1 MLLLSGPLLLL
12 FSLLLPF
19 AFYSETR
26 KLCVRRESLGEVC
39 PLVFLLYLESRQ
51 VARSV
56 TTPPLACKERLS
68 HILRLKFLPLA
79 CDKARLKR
87 GFFESN
93 SAPFTPLKSDHCWL
107 KRPTPTHRSQCCI
120 FAGTVCRLETTL
132 TSWEVYFVVQLQKGW
147 NWPCGL
153 KVALFGTK
161 VGQNGPKTAKMGTSQ
176 GHQGRVKVYQ
186 KIIVGEP
193 AVMNVRISGFMNLPD
208 ETFSS

>member
-26 KLCVRRESLGEVC
+26 KLCVRRESLGEGC
-39 PLVFLLYLESRQ
+39 PLVFPLYLESRQ

-132 TSWEVYFVVQLQKGW
+132 TSWEVSLWFSCKRAGIGLVDLKWPFLGQKWAKTGQKQLKW
-147 NWPCGL
+147 AHLRDIREESRC
-153 KVALFGTK
+153 TK
-161 VGQNGPKTAKMGTSQ
+161 KLLWGS
-176 GHQGRVKVYQ
+176 
-186 KIIVGEP
+186 
-193 AVMNVRISGFMNLPD
+193 LPL
-208 ETFSS
+208 